1 MNMRKPNISGDEVSA
16 AAVKFA
22 TELQKYPVEVAVGV
36 GVVLPNL
43 VNGCS
48 WGFVTGTNTEF
59 VKVLDN
65 IKRNPAMGYFK
76 IKGGYLLN
84 IDMGYLLNI
93 LSKIAGGYV
102 TNEDLRIASE
112 HRQKALADLEKFFKR
127 GGSGKI
133 GIYNLNDSPRIT
145 VKGEGYPA
153 FCVTMQDLLVMC
165 IRNGYGLR
173 LGNAV
178 RQPKQVADHMIQVVE
193 KLEIAP
199 SGNALFIDVE
209 KLK

>member
-1 MNMRKPNISGDEVSA
+1 MNMKKQGVSSEVSA

-36 GVVLPNL
+36 GIVIPNL

-48 WGFVTGTNTEF
+48 WGFITDENSEF

-65 IKRNPAMGYFK
+65 IKRNPNMSVFK

-84 IDMGYLLNI
+84 INMDYLLSI
-93 LSKIAGGYV
+93 LSKVAGGYV

-112 HRQKALADLEKFFKR
+112 HRQKALLDLDKFMKK

-145 VKGEGYPA
+145 VKGISFPA
-153 FCVTMQDLLVMC
+153 FCVTMPDLLALC
-165 IRNGYGLR
+165 TRNGYGLK
-173 LGNAV
+173 LGSSV
-178 RQPKQVADHMIQVVE
+178 RTPNVVAEHMVQVVE

-199 SGNALFIDVE
+199 SKNALFIE
-209 KLK
+209 IGSLR